1 VAVALGGGRVLE
13 EEGGVPSVIEGL
25 QIAFLAGVV
34 GVVSGLLAVAVR
46 RIIDLFTNLF
56 FFQRFSYDFVSPA
69 DAVPELGP
77 RVILVP
83 ALGGLIIAVFV
94 WLLTRDKKVRGTS
107 EVMEASVFGGGK
119 VDSWRTSVHA
129 IATCIGL
136 GAGGS
141 AGREGAIVQLAS
153 GAGSAVGNLLS
164 FSVVHRR
171 ILLGAGAAGAISATF
186 NTPIAGLVF
195 AVEVIL
201 LELRARSFVPLAV
214 GSVFASVTGRA
225 FLGDEPSFPVPAY
238 RLVSPYELAIY
249 LALGIVA
256 GLISVLFL
264 RAVDS
269 TEGLFGRLDMPFW
282 MKPVVGGVVVGVTG
296 LIVPLSLGVG
306 YEAVAAAL
314 HGEIAIL
321 FLIILLVAKLVAYTF
336 TQGSGGASGAFSPS
350 LFIGAMLGG
359 AFGLAAQRFF
369 PELTGP
375 AGAYA
380 LVGMAAFYGA
390 TARATFTAIVML
402 FEMTRNY
409 DIILPLILAC
419 VAADLLARAF
429 YPDSVYTSKLS
440 KKGLPFEF
448 DIGVNILDTTTVRE
462 VMSTPVDTVR
472 PEMTIK
478 EVVERTLR
486 TGHQGFPVL
495 DERGAL
501 VGLITSNDLRHK
513 VGPGDLERKVGDVMT
528 TKLVVAHPDEILH
541 SALTKMVRGGF
552 GHLPVVKRDNP
563 TWLVGFLT
571 RSDVMNV
578 EKRKLE
584 EELMPLEAKIYRL
597 GGPEPFDRKREK

>member
-1 VAVALGGGRVLE
+1 MGTPRGVLA
-13 EEGGVPSVIEGL
+13 EEGGVPSVVEGL

-34 GVVSGLLAVAVR
+34 GVIAGLLAVGVR
-46 RIIDLFTNLF
+46 VVIGLATNVF
-56 FFQRFSYDFVSPA
+56 YYQRLSPDFVSPA
-69 DAVPELGP
+69 LAVPRLGVL
-77 RVILVP
+77 VIIIP
-83 ALGGLIIAVFV
+83 ALGGLVVALFV
-94 WLLTRDKKVRGTS
+94 WLLTRDKKVSGTS
-107 EVMEASVFGGGK
+107 EVMEATVFRGGRL
-119 VDSWRTSVHA
+119 DAWRTSVHA
-129 IATCIGL
+129 LATCVGL

-141 AGREGAIVQLAS
+141 AGREGAIVQLAA
-153 GAGSAVGNLLS
+153 GVGSAAASLLS

-195 AVEVIL
+195 AVEVVL

-256 GLISVLFL
+256 GLVSVLFL
-264 RAVDS
+264 KAVDW
-269 TEGLFGRLDMPFW
+269 TEGLFGAVQAPFW
-282 MKPVVGGVVVGVTG
+282 SKPVMGGLVVGLTG
-296 LIVPLSLGVG
+296 LLVPLSLGVG
-306 YEAVAAAL
+306 YEAVAMAL
-314 HGEIAIL
+314 DGALAIHL
-321 FLIILLVAKLVAYTF
+321 LVILLAAKLVAYVF

-350 LFIGAMLGG
+350 LFIGSMIGG
-359 AFGLAAQRFF
+359 AFGLAAAHFL
-369 PELTGP
+369 PTLAGP
-375 AGAYA
+375 PGAYA
-380 LVGMAAFYGA
+380 LVGMAAFYA
-390 TARATFTAIVML
+390 STARATFTAIVML

-419 VAADLLARAF
+419 VAADLLSRAF
-429 YPDSVYTSKLS
+429 YADSVYTSKLA

-448 DIGVNILDTTTVRE
+448 DMGVNILDTTTVGE
-462 VMSTPVDTVR
+462 VMSTPVETVR
-472 PEMTIK
+472 PEMTIRDI
-478 EVVERTLR
+478 VDRTLK

-495 DERGAL
+495 DEKGAL
-501 VGLITSNDLRHK
+501 VGIITSNDLRKK
-513 VGPGDLERKVGDVMT
+513 VGPGDLTSKVGDVMT
-528 TKLVVAHPDEILH
+528 TGLIVAYPDEILH

-552 GHLPVVKRDNP
+552 GHMPVVRRDDP

-584 EELMPLEAKIYRL
+584 EELMPIEAKIYRFEH
-597 GGPEPFDRKREK
+597 GGPPPRR